1 MSNKKFTP
9 EKGELAAPSG
19 TRPER
24 QSVQQT
30 SGPAR
35 TGRAETEKTSQK
47 EPSTGEPVSPISPAR
62 KTKRRASAEIHSP
75 DAVFPVPR
83 VRIRTAAEDPERL
96 LRRMR
101 RGEGSRSVSAAG
113 RCRGARR
120 SCSGT
125 GTEETA
131 PGGTRKAPAVQA
143 KRNDAKRA
151 DRRKRKTPSPLLPVS
166 VPGRCNNFS
175 MPVIY
180 TVRIE
185 MSRRK
190 LTSPGPGGRPRR
202 RRGRRED

>member
-1 MSNKKFTP
+1 MSNKKFAP

-19 TRPER
+19 TGPER

-47 EPSTGEPVSPISPAR
+47 EPSTGEPVSPVSPAR
-62 KTKRRASAEIHSP
+62 KTKRGASAEMHSP
-75 DAVFPVPR
+75 DAAFPVPR
-83 VRIRTAAEDPERL
+83 VRIRTAAEDPERP

-113 RCRGARR
+113 SWRGARR

-131 PGGTRKAPAVQA
+131 PGGTRKAPTVQA

-166 VPGRCNNFS
+166 VFWRCDNFS
-175 MPVIY
+175 ISLIY
-180 TVRIE
+180 TVQAE
-185 MSRRK
+185 MSRKK
-190 LTSPGPGGRPRR
+190 LISPGPAGRPRR
-202 RRGRRED
+202 RRGRRGD